1 MPRVMCHLNIAVT
14 APAGLQV
21 TGGTLV
27 VSQNCASHP
36 QSSISGGKEQA
47 GPELLSSVVSCE
59 FIQNSIPIFYYTP
72 LLVTVS
78 FSRQILISPYLQ
90 TTFKVL

>member
-1 MPRVMCHLNIAVT
+1 MPPEHCCLQ
-14 APAGLQV
+14 QV

-27 VSQNCASHP
+27 GRQNCASHP
-36 QSSISGGKEQA
+36 ESSKPGGKEQA
-47 GPELLSSVVSCE
+47 VRIIIISCE

-78 FSRQILISPYLQ
+78 FNRQILISPYLQ